1 MKNHLVNY
9 GYPIGEVGMSK
20 NKQNT
25 SLNDE
30 RSAIVTKSNINRL
43 SSAFTMS
50 SLFTLAM
57 KPKEDLI
64 SLNQNEKK
72 VLKSNG
78 MILTIGI
85 RIQSIDS
92 STKDI
97 HG

>member
-43 SSAFTMS
+43 FQCIYNVITCP
-50 SLFTLAM
+50 FTLAM

-72 VLKSNG
+72 FLNPMV
-78 MILTIGI
+78 
-85 RIQSIDS
+85 
-92 STKDI
+92 
-97 HG
+97 

>member
-72 VLKSNG
+72 FLNPMVWFW
-78 MILTIGI
+78 
-85 RIQSIDS
+85 R
-92 STKDI
+92 
-97 HG
+97 